1 MRKFLKV
8 FFSLAVTIYFSTT
21 MFYCFVAGAPQN
33 GKGAVIYVVSAAGLS
48 ILFPWLLPVA
58 VFITLS
64 ISGKNWINR
73 ANNQV
78 LWYDKEKQ
86 RMDET
91 GQLCII
97 IERKTVTVRKTA

>member
-1 MRKFLKV
+1 
-8 FFSLAVTIYFSTT
+8 
-21 MFYCFVAGAPQN
+21 
-33 GKGAVIYVVSAAGLS
+33 
-48 ILFPWLLPVA
+48 VA

-97 IERKTVTVRKTA
+97 IERKTVTVRKTLM

>member
-1 MRKFLKV
+1 MSCQQQACQF
-8 FFSLAVTIYFSTT
+8 
-21 MFYCFVAGAPQN
+21 CFR
-33 GKGAVIYVVSAAGLS
+33 
-48 ILFPWLLPVA
+48 LLPVA

-73 ANNQV
+73 ANNQD

-97 IERKTVTVRKTA
+97 IERKTVTVRKTLM

>member
-21 MFYCFVAGAPQN
+21 MFYCFV
-33 GKGAVIYVVSAAGLS
+33 
-48 ILFPWLLPVA
+48 
-58 VFITLS
+58 S

-97 IERKTVTVRKTA
+97 IERKTVTVRKTLM